1 MEGGREGGEGE
12 RVTGK
17 DGAERVAVFCF
28 CVLTASHLIVHNQAF
43 HTPVQQPSAFSSSS
57 SSSSFPSSCSAVA
70 AGPSSNKREGGKR
83 EEVSLPIPL
92 EKLVYLAD

>member
-1 MEGGREGGEGE
+1 MEGGREGGEGG

-57 SSSSFPSSCSAVA
+57 SSSFPSSCSAVA